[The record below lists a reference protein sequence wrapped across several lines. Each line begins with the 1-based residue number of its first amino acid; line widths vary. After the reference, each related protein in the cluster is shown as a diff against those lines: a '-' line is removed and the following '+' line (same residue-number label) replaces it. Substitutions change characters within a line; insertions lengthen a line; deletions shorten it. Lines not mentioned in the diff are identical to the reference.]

1 MKKSLLLLFSLL
13 IFVGNVWGECYVLN
27 SAAENSI
34 FVIDEVVYDLDTNK
48 GEAYQLTYDAKC
60 EPWGWPIKFWDGD
73 LYAAQYVDGQWED
86 IYNEKPPKSSY
97 KSYGPINLKST
108 ATKVKLYTKTGA
120 TGYKYFKNVKVT
132 QKKYLTITSTTSHDF
147 ENVVYGSSSE
157 AWTVNYKY
165 SSTSC
170 NVSSNSSAFIV
181 SQSTAGNA
189 TCGKSGTGSFTI
201 TFKPTQIGEQSG
213 TITVGSATIS
223 VSGVGTPQ
231 VPSNLNATEEYLQS
245 TLSWSGA
252 EGSYYQVY
260 SGNTLLYKGT
270 NNSYLWTGLQWGTPY
285 SFKVQACS
293 AENTNCSDFA
303 TKDFNTKTLQAPT
316 GVTVSNVSYDNAT
329 VTWNA
334 ADGASLYRVYL
345 SSDNGQTYT
354 KYGNDVMNTSARQMQ
369 ITELVPGKKYYV
381 KVESVLNNKETSR
394 TDSKDFTTKAIN
406 VPQNLTCTPDY
417 LSATLTW
424 SPVEDKSSYGV
435 IKDGIKYYYAVY
447 KDNVWVADT
456 QSEQYTIENLQW
468 GDNNCG
474 SYTVKTYAF
483 NTTSEPSAAR
493 TVTTKELLT
502 PTGVTVSNT
511 GFDNATLTWTA
522 ATGATS
528 YVLYLGSTKIDEV
541 EASVTSYTFE
551 NLELDTN
558 YSIKVES
565 KLNDKETSSA
575 VAQSVK
581 TGNLNASASFTI
593 SDASYTTCHGS
604 WSAIPNATGYK
615 VVASNGAVTIFDGGN
630 TTSGIIA
637 GLLPNNTYTCT
648 IYGMY
653 NNAVSKNGKES
664 NEISTLETNC
674 ESQSY
679 TGSVTMGDATWGGFN
694 WDAKPS
700 ATFQTTKNQAT
711 VTFSYET
718 SSKVAT
724 HKNTDYFF
732 TLEESKDGTK
742 NSWRRVGDW
751 SSSSRKS
758 SSSVT
763 LSRGYQYFRFV
774 YYGNFAATIY
784 GVSAV
789 QAVYMEVDKT
799 NINFGNLVYGNS
811 ASATINVAYST
822 MVSEITTTNS
832 NYTLSPASVGYD
844 DCRYGTIPVE
854 VTFNA
859 NGTAPL
865 GEQNTLIY
873 IGSNPINVYATVTL
887 PVPVLSLVSASYQSV
902 DLSWEAIPGAEKYKV
917 NCSNG
922 TSAWIKSSD
931 FTGTYTYGGL
941 LQNTEYTFTVQAYG
955 GEELTDESNAVTTTT
970 LSLAAPTIA
979 ASNISY
985 GSATLTWSV
994 VDDAADYELY
1004 DVRTGKS
1011 YIFAKG
1017 TNSVAIDTLS
1027 LHTSYT
1033 YRIYSRLADETRSL
1047 TYGSVTFNTLD
1058 LAASTSFELS
1068 NISYN
1073 AMDAAWDAVEGA
1085 TGYMIRER
1093 WTKMVLTFDSN
1104 VTSTTIYGL
1113 KPGTYYEFYL
1123 YATYNDVQAT
1133 DSNRISATGTTLGIN
1148 CPVQVVDD
1156 HTFGC
1161 SDIGDCGFDWSDKI
1175 YEITTEKNAPV
1186 LSFAFEINKWATKSA
1201 EEMTKYG
1208 PHIRVEEYTGG
1219 QWIEK
1224 WRFTR
1229 SEGSY
1234 SGSANVD
1241 NLERS
1246 TRKVRIIYKGNLDC
1260 KVTDCTIS
1268 QSSYFELNKSSVPF
1282 GECYIGTPS
1291 VTQTVSADY
1300 SSQAASVVST
1310 DTGLF
1315 TVSKETLGNGDCGY
1329 GTDEVIITANTAL
1342 EPGTYNADLSVGRN
1356 TLLPM
1361 SITILG
1367 LPAPT
1372 PFEVSGTAPA
1382 SITLTWGDVNIT
1394 ETGYKVVCKQG
1405 ETEIETKNLGG
1416 DVTTCTFEGL
1426 TPNVEYTF
1434 TITTMYNT
1442 IENGSATITGS
1453 TANVP
1458 APQNFEISNIMSARA
1473 DASWSTVTGATG
1485 YRLSWDNGGSEGNG
1499 SVDLDA
1505 DVTNYTLTGLIPG
1518 TTYTATVTSLFGG
1531 TAYGSVD
1538 TEFTTTFVVRTSASG
1553 DEPANQQHNIEFIS
1567 GELAGDGSYKAGA
1580 VIRYTTSTTSANI
1593 RFVSVNVDGII
1604 YNTPEVEIVINSNV
1618 HIESYYVYNGIAE
1631 VVDEHGEV
1639 IYGTLTDAVNAA
1651 EEGAVINLLGD
1662 VAQDMVV
1669 SKYIKFNGNGHD
1681 IDNLYINKDGNVELT
1696 GAVTVVKD
1704 FGLEVSA
1711 ARSGQFLEN
1720 GGKIEVTGKA
1730 YVDKTFDASGTSK
1743 ATTWY
1748 SLAVPF
1754 PVSVAN
1760 GMFILANSTEK
1771 AAKAFSD
1778 INIYHYDGAVR
1789 AQTISGRPSDDAWVP
1804 VTNGY
1809 LQPGVFY
1816 LVAIPKGGANTF
1828 RFYKAEGEDLIT
1840 LSKNVDLYE
1849 YHAQNPIH
1857 GGWNGI
1863 GNSQLYHVGVTFNS
1877 TGYAQILDTNN
1888 KFVTVDLGESSFA
1901 VTTPMFI
1908 QSAED
1913 ATATFSFKNNGKLR
1927 SASAGSA
1934 TYNLRIAREGANEF
1948 ADQMFV
1954 SASSEATGSYTIGK
1968 DLAKFEVSTAYPQ
1981 IYTSAYNVSLSVHE
1995 AAYNEK
2001 NIADMPLYIYIPE
2014 AGNYTLSLGKDV
2026 LDGTTL
2032 YLVKDGVEIHNFNTD
2047 GAYTLYL
2054 AKGKNTSYSLRIAG
2068 SEIEDVPTP
2077 AAETE
2082 ANGTVKVYVKEH
2094 TLYIEGLAE
2103 GETYT
2108 VGNMIRSLYSGKSN
2122 GNIVRLPLDQ
2132 QGVYWVKAG
2141 EKGVKVLNK

>member
-13 IFVGNVWGECYVLN
+13 IFVGNVWGDYTFTYPNKVTVGKSSTYNFNLGETYAVGSVSMEVRSEGYAVYGRN
-27 SAAENSI
+27 
-34 FVIDEVVYDLDTNK
+34 FVIKTS
-48 GEAYQLTYDAKC
+48 
-60 EPWGWPIKFWDGD
+60 DGT
-73 LYAAQYVDGQWED
+73 E
-86 IYNEKPPKSSY
+86 IYNDRPTYSTHNGECLETWWGMCIRYEQIDDYDNIQKSVNPDISSISFKNEATGNDRY
-97 KSYGPINLKST
+97 FRNLSISVLTINLESFGN
-108 ATKVKLYTKTGA
+108 AEAG
-120 TGYKYFKNVKVT
+120 
-132 QKKYLTITSTTSHDF
+132 TTSSVTRSF
-147 ENVVYGSSSE
+147 NVLSAS
-157 AWTVNYKY
+157 NL
-165 SSTSC
+165 TS
-170 NVSSNSSAFIV
+170 
-181 SQSTAGNA
+181 
-189 TCGKSGTGSFTI
+189 GSFTCPPGFSV
-201 TFKPTQIGEQSG
+201 TIGTKSG
-213 TITVGSATIS
+213 
-223 VSGVGTPQ
+223 
-231 VPSNLNATEEYLQS
+231 Y
-245 TLSWSGA
+245 
-252 EGSYYQVY
+252 SY
-260 SGNTLLYKGT
+260 
-270 NNSYLWTGLQWGTPY
+270 P
-285 SFKVQACS
+285 
-293 AENTNCSDFA
+293 
-303 TKDFNTKTLQAPT
+303 
-316 GVTVSNVSYDNAT
+316 VTVSFTPTAV
-329 VTWNA
+329 
-334 ADGASLYRVYL
+334 
-345 SSDNGQTYT
+345 QTYT
-354 KYGNDVMNTSARQMQ
+354 GNIKMGNQVVATVSGDGTLAAPTTVTATPYYDEASLTWSLVTDADGYEITYGDSVKNVDSNTNN
-369 ITELVPGKKYYV
+369 ITCDGLELGTEYTFSIRAKKG
-381 KVESVLNNKETSR
+381 
-394 TDSKDFTTKAIN
+394 TTKSN
-406 VPQNLTCTPDY
+406 PTSDTKSTHD
-417 LSATLTW
+417 LSAT
-424 SPVEDKSSYGV
+424 S
-435 IKDGIKYYYAVY
+435 
-447 KDNVWVADT
+447 
-456 QSEQYTIENLQW
+456 
-468 GDNNCG
+468 
-474 SYTVKTYAF
+474 
-483 NTTSEPSAAR
+483 
-493 TVTTKELLT
+493 
-502 PTGVTVSNT
+502 
-511 GFDNATLTWTA
+511 
-522 ATGATS
+522 
-528 YVLYLGSTKIDEV
+528 
-541 EASVTSYTFE
+541 
-551 NLELDTN
+551 
-558 YSIKVES
+558 
-565 KLNDKETSSA
+565 
-575 VAQSVK
+575 
-581 TGNLNASASFTI
+581 SFTL
-593 SDASYTTCHGS
+593 SNASYTTCQGS

-615 VVASNGAVTIFDGGN
+615 VVASNGAVTIFDGHD
-630 TTSGIIA
+630 TTSGVIA

-653 NNAVSKNGKES
+653 NNAVSKNGKQS
-664 NEISTLETNC
+664 NSISTLTTNC
-674 ESQSY
+674 ETESLGGASID
-679 TGSVTMGDATWGGFN
+679 SKGGFN
-694 WDAKPS
+694 WDDKYS
-700 ATFQTTKNQAT
+700 KTFTTSRNQAT
-711 VTFSYET
+711 ISFEYEANALIA
-718 SSKVAT
+718 AT
-724 HKNTDYFF
+724 GVQFYV
-732 TLEESKDGTK
+732 EESKNGS
-742 NSWRRVGDW
+742 SWV
-751 SSSSRKS
+751 RKS
-758 SSSVT
+758 WNSTSYKGSGSVT
-763 LSRGYQYFRFV
+763 LTRGYQYFRFV
-774 YYGNFAATIY
+774 YSGNFGASISN
-784 GVSAV
+784 VNAV

-822 MVSEITTTNS
+822 MVSNITTTNS
-832 NYTLSPASVGYD
+832 YYTLSPASVGYD
-844 DCRYGTIPVE
+844 DCRYGTTPVS

-859 NGTAPL
+859 NGDAPL

-873 IGSNPINVYATVTL
+873 IGSNAINIYATVTL
-887 PVPVLSLVSASYQSV
+887 PVPVLSLVSKSYQSV
-902 DLSWEAIPGAEKYKV
+902 DLSWEAIPGAERYKV

-922 TSAWIKSSD
+922 TSVWVNSSD
-931 FTGTYTYGGL
+931 FTGTYTYSGL
-941 LQNTEYTFTVQAYG
+941 LQNTDYTFTVQAYG
-955 GEELTDESNAVTTTT
+955 GEELTDESNAVTTKT
-970 LSLAAPTIA
+970 SNLAVPTIT
-979 ASNISY
+979 ASNIGY
-985 GSATLTWSV
+985 ANVTLSWSV
-994 VDDAADYELY
+994 VDDATDYELY
-1004 DVRTGKS
+1004 DERTGKS

-1047 TYGSVTFNTLD
+1047 TYGTVTFSTLD

-1093 WTKMVLTFDSN
+1093 WTKMVLTFGSD

-1148 CPVQVVDD
+1148 CPVQIVDD

-1161 SDIGDCGFDWSDKI
+1161 SSISSCGFDWSEKV
-1175 YEITTEKNAPV
+1175 YEITTDKNAPV
-1186 LSFAFEINKWATKSA
+1186 LSFAFEINKYATKSA

-1219 QWIEK
+1219 QWVEK

-1234 SGSANVD
+1234 SGSANID

-1260 KVTDCTIS
+1260 SVTDCTIS
-1268 QSSYFELNKSSVPF
+1268 QSSYFELDKSSVPF

-1310 DTGLF
+1310 DTDLF

-1329 GTDEVIITANTAL
+1329 GTDEVIITANTVL

-1361 SITILG
+1361 SITILE
-1367 LPAPT
+1367 LPAPD

-1382 SITLTWGDVNIT
+1382 SITLTWGDVNLT
-1394 ETGYKVVCKQG
+1394 ETGYKVVCKQD

-1416 DVTTCTFEGL
+1416 DATTCTFEGL

-1696 GAVTVVKD
+1696 GDVTVVKD

-1720 GGKIEVTGKA
+1720 GGQIEVTGKA

-1743 ATTWY
+1743 ASSWY

-1760 GMFILANSTEK
+1760 GMFILANNTEK
-1771 AAKAFSD
+1771 AAHAFSD

-1789 AQTISGRPSDDAWVP
+1789 AQTISGRPSDDTWVP

-1816 LVAIPKGGANTF
+1816 LVALPKGGANTF

-1849 YHAQNPIH
+1849 YHAHNPIH

-2001 NIADMPLYIYIPE
+2001 NIADMPLYIYVPE
-2014 AGNYTLSLGKDV
+2014 AGNYALSLGKDV
-2026 LDGTTL
+2026 LDGTSL

-2082 ANGTVKVYVKEH
+2082 ADGTVKVYVKEH

>member
-13 IFVGNVWGECYVLN
+13 IFVGNVWGECTETIVSSETSVSGYGDSKEYPLPGPCSHVTFDGN
-27 SAAENSI
+27 H
-34 FVIDEVVYDLDTNK
+34 T
-48 GEAYQLTYDAKC
+48 
-60 EPWGWPIKFWDGD
+60 KFGVGD
-73 LYAAQYVDGQWED
+73 LIVEAILPDGTTQQVYKGNPGNYSWGKMYYESCSGN
-86 IYNEKPPKSSY
+86 INTSATKLRFKSSTLADF
-97 KSYGPINLKST
+97 N
-108 ATKVKLYTKTGA
+108 
-120 TGYKYFKNVKVT
+120 KYFKNVVVTKVRDVLSISPASIEAFPFT
-132 QKKYLTITSTTSHDF
+132 EKEQTCSTTRQISIYYSAPTKKLTITSVPTGFSVDKTTVIS
-147 ENVVYGSSSE
+147 GS
-157 AWTVNYKY
+157 
-165 SSTSC
+165 
-170 NVSSNSSAFIV
+170 
-181 SQSTAGNA
+181 
-189 TCGKSGTGSFTI
+189 TCETTTKDITI
-201 TFKPTQIGEQSG
+201 TFKPTIIGEQSG
-213 TITVGSATIS
+213 DIVFSNGTKVHVSGTGVPGRPTKLKVASNYTVSGNDTITYYNSANLS
-223 VSGVGTPQ
+223 WNAVSGADKYYIYVNGVKRNEEPTTNSVTLNNLTPNTQ
-231 VPSNLNATEEYLQS
+231 YNNVTVKAVANGQEGAPSNASNAI
-245 TLSWSGA
+245 
-252 EGSYYQVY
+252 
-260 SGNTLLYKGT
+260 K
-270 NNSYLWTGLQWGTPY
+270 
-285 SFKVQACS
+285 FK
-293 AENTNCSDFA
+293 
-303 TKDFNTKTLQAPT
+303 
-316 GVTVSNVSYDNAT
+316 
-329 VTWNA
+329 
-334 ADGASLYRVYL
+334 
-345 SSDNGQTYT
+345 
-354 KYGNDVMNTSARQMQ
+354 
-369 ITELVPGKKYYV
+369 
-381 KVESVLNNKETSR
+381 
-394 TDSKDFTTKAIN
+394 TKAIN
-406 VPQNLTCTPDY
+406 VPQNVTCTPDY
-417 LSATLTW
+417 LSATLSWT
-424 SPVEDKSSYGV
+424 E
-435 IKDGIKYYYAVY
+435 
-447 KDNVWVADT
+447 VADRSRYDYYVIYNGNT
-456 QSEQYTIENLQW
+456 QVGTSETNSFDLSNLQW
-468 GDNNCG
+468 GVNYGN
-474 SYTVKTYAF
+474 YTVKVHAF
-483 NTTSEPSAAR
+483 NTESSASAQCNVTTKSINPP
-493 TVTTKELLT
+493 TVTTT
-502 PTGVTVSNT
+502 AGY
-511 GFDNATLTWTA
+511 DA
-522 ATGATS
+522 ATINWDEAAGATS
-528 YVLYLGSTKIDEV
+528 YVVYISTNGGS
-541 EASVTSYTFE
+541 SYTLLTDTVALTKQLD
-551 NLELDTN
+551 NLEQGTD
-558 YSIKVES
+558 YYVKVQS
-565 KLNDKETSSA
+565 KLNDKETTTASA
-575 VAQSVK
+575 VKVTTKELA
-581 TGNLNASASFTI
+581 ASSSFTL
-593 SDASYTTCHGS
+593 SDATYTTCQGT
-604 WSAIPNATGYK
+604 WAQIPNATGYK
-615 VVASNGAVTIFDGGN
+615 VVVSNGAVTYFEGSY
-630 TTSGIIA
+630 TTSGTIA
-637 GLLPNNTYTCT
+637 GLLPNNSYTCT
-648 IYGMY
+648 VYGMY
-653 NNAVSKNGKES
+653 NKSVSKNGKT
-664 NEISTLETNC
+664 STNSINTLTTNC
-674 ESQSY
+674 PTESLGSADIESQ
-679 TGSVTMGDATWGGFN
+679 GGFN
-694 WDAKPS
+694 WNDKYS
-700 ATFQTTKNQAT
+700 KTFTTSKNQAT
-711 VTFSYET
+711 ISFRFAASAGIAATGVEFFVQE
-718 SSKVAT
+718 SS
-724 HKNTDYFF
+724 
-732 TLEESKDGTK
+732 DGSSWSRI
-742 NSWRRVGDW
+742 NSW
-751 SSSSRKS
+751 SSTTYKGSG
-758 SSSVT
+758 SVT
-763 LSRGYQYFRFV
+763 LSRGKFKFRFV
-774 YYGNFAATIY
+774 YSGNFGATISEVY
-784 GVSAV
+784 AV
-789 QAVYMEVDKT
+789 QASYMDVSTT
-799 NINFGNLVYGNS
+799 NIDFGNIVYGNS
-811 ASATINVAYST
+811 ASQTISVPFST
-822 MVSEITTTNS
+822 MISNVTTTNQY
-832 NYTLSPASVGYD
+832 YTFDKSSVGAD
-844 DCRYGTIPVE
+844 DCSYGTETLKI
-854 VTFNA
+854 TFNKDKDA
-859 NGTAPL
+859 AI
-865 GEQNTLIY
+865 GEQNTTIY
-873 IGSNPINVYATVTL
+873 IGSNAITITATITL
-887 PVPVLSLVSASYQSV
+887 PVPVLSLSSRSYQNV
-902 DLSWEAIPGAEKYKV
+902 VLSWDAIAGAERYKI
-917 NCSNG
+917 NCAG
-922 TSAWIKSSD
+922 KDPIWINASD
-931 FTGTYTYGGL
+931 FDGSYTYGGL

-970 LSLAAPTIA
+970 LSLAAPTID

-1004 DVRTGKS
+1004 DERTGES

-1047 TYGSVTFNTLD
+1047 TYDSVTFNTLD

-1161 SDIGDCGFDWSDKI
+1161 SSISSCGFDWSEKV
-1175 YEITTEKNAPV
+1175 YEITTDKNAPV
-1186 LSFAFEINKWATKSA
+1186 LSFAFKINKYATKSA
-1201 EEMTKYG
+1201 EEMTQYG

-1219 QWIEK
+1219 QWVEK

-1234 SGSANVD
+1234 SGSANID

-1260 KVTDCTIS
+1260 SVTDCTIS
-1268 QSSYFELNKSSVPF
+1268 QSSYFELDKSSVPF

-1310 DTGLF
+1310 DTYLF

-1361 SITILG
+1361 SITILE
-1367 LPAPT
+1367 LPAPD

-1593 RFVSVNVDGII
+1593 RFVSVNVDGTI

-1618 HIESYYVYNGIAE
+1618 HIESYYVYVGIAE

-1696 GAVTVVKD
+1696 GDVTVVKD

-1720 GGKIEVTGKA
+1720 GGQIEVTGKA
-1730 YVDKTFDASGTSK
+1730 YVDKTFDASGASK
-1743 ATTWY
+1743 ATSWY

-1760 GMFILANSTEK
+1760 GMFILANNKET
-1771 AAKAFSD
+1771 AAHAFSD

-1816 LVAIPKGGANTF
+1816 LVALPKGGANTF

-1913 ATATFSFKNNGKLR
+1913 ATATFSFKNSGKLR

-1934 TYNLRIAREGANEF
+1934 TYKLRIAREGANEF

-2108 VGNMIRSLYSGKSN
+2108 VGNMIRSHYSGKSN

>member
-13 IFVGNVWGECYVLN
+13 IFVGNVWGG
-27 SAAENSI
+27 SASLDNASI
-34 FVIDEVVYDLDTNK
+34 NK
-48 GEAYQLTYDAKC
+48 NK
-60 EPWGWPIKFWDGD
+60 
-73 LYAAQYVDGQWED
+73 
-86 IYNEKPPKSSY
+86 
-97 KSYGPINLKST
+97 
-108 ATKVKLYTKTGA
+108 TKTYNLSTKCPTRFTCTA
-120 TGYKYFKNVKVT
+120 KYNALTGLASGSISITEYDSNNTSLGT
-132 QKKYLTITSTTSHDF
+132 QT
-147 ENVVYGSSSE
+147 
-157 AWTVNYKY
+157 
-165 SSTSC
+165 
-170 NVSSNSSAFIV
+170 VSSIK
-181 SQSTAGNA
+181 
-189 TCGKSGTGSFTI
+189 KSGTSVGVDLKLNTVKIVVKNTSSNYSMDLSSVSYTYSDFSLDIPDVVISGTTSANLTINYAAICNDDVKITQLPSTPNFSISGVSLNQVVVDKTCATSNKKLTVNFTASEIGEYTDVVKFKYQDIEIPVRLYGYINPTIDAPTAFTVKNPSYTTVEAEWTYSGTATGFRIVNDVTGVYQYIEGGDVRNATITGLVPNTTYTFTI
-201 TFKPTQIGEQSG
+201 YPTINRAPSTKSKKSGSITTKNINCSKESIESVSMGNAILGGFDWSDKPSSTLTTTRHQAIITFDYEAQLAATGVEFFVEESSNGSSWTRISSWTSNESSG
-213 TITVGSATIS
+213 SGSVVLTRGNKYFRFVYSGNLSATIS
-223 VSGVGTPQ
+223 NIKASTTPYVEVST
-231 VPSNLNATEEYLQS
+231 
-245 TLSWSGA
+245 
-252 EGSYYQVY
+252 
-260 SGNTLLYKGT
+260 NTL
-270 NNSYLWTGLQWGTPY
+270 
-285 SFKVQACS
+285 
-293 AENTNCSDFA
+293 DF
-303 TKDFNTKTLQAPT
+303 
-316 GVTVSNVSYDNAT
+316 GSVEI
-329 VTWNA
+329 
-334 ADGASLYRVYL
+334 G
-345 SSDNGQTYT
+345 SS
-354 KYGNDVMNTSARQMQ
+354 
-369 ITELVPGKKYYV
+369 
-381 KVESVLNNKETSR
+381 ET
-394 TDSKDFTTKAIN
+394 
-406 VPQNLTCTPDY
+406 
-417 LSATLTW
+417 
-424 SPVEDKSSYGV
+424 
-435 IKDGIKYYYAVY
+435 
-447 KDNVWVADT
+447 
-456 QSEQYTIENLQW
+456 
-468 GDNNCG
+468 
-474 SYTVKTYAF
+474 
-483 NTTSEPSAAR
+483 R
-493 TVTTKELLT
+493 TVN
-502 PTGVTVSNT
+502 V
-511 GFDNATLTWTA
+511 
-522 ATGATS
+522 
-528 YVLYLGSTKIDEV
+528 
-541 EASVTSYTFE
+541 
-551 NLELDTN
+551 
-558 YSIKVES
+558 
-565 KLNDKETSSA
+565 
-575 VAQSVK
+575 
-581 TGNLNASASFTI
+581 
-593 SDASYTTCHGS
+593 S
-604 WSAIPNATGYK
+604 WSAIPGNVTSNNSEFVPNVSSVGENSCNHGTSSVIVTYTADAVGAVSGTLNIGDNEIALTATGVLPAPSDFNATPLYDYIDL
-615 VVASNGAVTIFDGGN
+615 SWGAVTGAESYYLTIIDGDN
-630 TTSGIIA
+630 VSYVDNITETSYRVS
-637 GLLPNNTYTCT
+637 GLVMNHGYSFKIQSVKGTVL
-648 IYGMY
+648 
-653 NNAVSKNGKES
+653 S
-664 NEISTLETNC
+664 NES
-674 ESQSY
+674 
-679 TGSVTMGDATWGGFN
+679 
-694 WDAKPS
+694 
-700 ATFQTTKNQAT
+700 
-711 VTFSYET
+711 ET
-718 SSKVAT
+718 S
-724 HKNTDYFF
+724 
-732 TLEESKDGTK
+732 
-742 NSWRRVGDW
+742 
-751 SSSSRKS
+751 
-758 SSSVT
+758 
-763 LSRGYQYFRFV
+763 
-774 YYGNFAATIY
+774 
-784 GVSAV
+784 
-789 QAVYMEVDKT
+789 
-799 NINFGNLVYGNS
+799 
-811 ASATINVAYST
+811 
-822 MVSEITTTNS
+822 
-832 NYTLSPASVGYD
+832 
-844 DCRYGTIPVE
+844 
-854 VTFNA
+854 
-859 NGTAPL
+859 
-865 GEQNTLIY
+865 
-873 IGSNPINVYATVTL
+873 
-887 PVPVLSLVSASYQSV
+887 
-902 DLSWEAIPGAEKYKV
+902 
-917 NCSNG
+917 
-922 TSAWIKSSD
+922 
-931 FTGTYTYGGL
+931 
-941 LQNTEYTFTVQAYG
+941 
-955 GEELTDESNAVTTTT
+955 TTT

-994 VDDAADYELY
+994 VDDASDYELY
-1004 DVRTGKS
+1004 DERTGES
-1011 YIFAKG
+1011 YIFTKG

-1033 YRIYSRLADETRSL
+1033 YRIYSRLDDETRSL

-1148 CPVQVVDD
+1148 CPVQIVDD

-1161 SDIGDCGFDWSDKI
+1161 SSISSCGFDWSEKV
-1175 YEITTEKNAPV
+1175 YEITTDKNAPV
-1186 LSFAFEINKWATKSA
+1186 LSFAFEINKYATKSA
-1201 EEMTKYG
+1201 EEMTQYG

-1219 QWIEK
+1219 QWVEK

-1260 KVTDCTIS
+1260 SVTDCTIS
-1268 QSSYFELNKSSVPF
+1268 QSSYFELDKSSVPF

-1300 SSQAASVVST
+1300 SSQAASVVSIDT
-1310 DTGLF
+1310 DLF

-1367 LPAPT
+1367 LPAPD

-1518 TTYTATVTSLFGG
+1518 TLYTATVTSLFGS
-1531 TAYGSVD
+1531 TAYGSVN

-1553 DEPANQQHNIEFIS
+1553 DEPANQQHNIELIS

-1681 IDNLYINKDGNVELT
+1681 IDNLYINNDGNVELT

-1720 GGKIEVTGKA
+1720 GGQIEVTGKA

-1743 ATTWY
+1743 TSSWY

-1760 GMFILANSTEK
+1760 GMFILANNTEK
-1771 AAKAFSD
+1771 AAHAFSD

-1816 LVAIPKGGANTF
+1816 LVALPKGGANTF

-1913 ATATFSFKNNGKLR
+1913 ATATFSFKNSGKLR

-2001 NIADMPLYIYIPE
+2001 NIADMPLYIYVPE
-2014 AGNYTLSLGKDV
+2014 AGNHTLSLGKEV

-2047 GAYTLYL
+2047 GTYTMYL

-2077 AAETE
+2077 AIETVVDG
-2082 ANGTVKVYVKEH
+2082 AIKVYVKEH

>member
-13 IFVGNVWGECYVLN
+13 IFVGNVWGDYTCTLATSEVTVSGGGGSNTLSLGNTFKVVSLSIKIRSYDTGYIN
-27 SAAENSI
+27 SFDIGTTSGGN
-34 FVIDEVVYDLDTNK
+34 DLWN
-48 GEAYQLTYDAKC
+48 EAC
-60 EPWGWPIKFWDGD
+60 NW
-73 LYAAQYVDGQWED
+73 
-86 IYNEKPPKSSY
+86 
-97 KSYGPINLKST
+97 KSYPSTPTVQKDYSSAKSIS
-108 ATKVKLYTKTGA
+108 AI
-120 TGYKYFKNVKVT
+120 YFKNNTWSTWLSHSKDRYYKDVKFT
-132 QKKYLTITSTTSHDF
+132 IETTELTSFGKKEAGTTSSVTRSF
-147 ENVVYGSSSE
+147 NVLSASNLTSGSFTCPTGFSVTIGTKSGYSYPV
-157 AWTVNYKY
+157 TVSFTPTAVQSY
-165 SSTSC
+165 SGNITLGSQ
-170 NVSSNSSAFIV
+170 IV
-181 SQSTAGNA
+181 A
-189 TCGKSGTGSFTI
+189 TVSGTGVLS
-201 TFKPTQIGEQSG
+201 
-213 TITVGSATIS
+213 
-223 VSGVGTPQ
+223 TP
-231 VPSNLNATEEYLQS
+231 
-245 TLSWSGA
+245 
-252 EGSYYQVY
+252 
-260 SGNTLLYKGT
+260 
-270 NNSYLWTGLQWGTPY
+270 TGLQVTPAYDTAELSWNEVPGAESYLITYGDSTKTVTSTHLTCNGLNLGTEY
-285 SFKVQACS
+285 TFSVQA
-293 AENTNCSDFA
+293 
-303 TKDFNTKTLQAPT
+303 QANGT
-316 GVTVSNVSYDNAT
+316 
-329 VTWNA
+329 
-334 ADGASLYRVYL
+334 
-345 SSDNGQTYT
+345 SSDAAY
-354 KYGNDVMNTSARQMQ
+354 
-369 ITELVPGKKYYV
+369 VPG
-381 KVESVLNNKETSR
+381 
-394 TDSKDFTTKAIN
+394 TTN
-406 VPQNLTCTPDY
+406 D
-417 LSATLTW
+417 LS
-424 SPVEDKSSYGV
+424 
-435 IKDGIKYYYAVY
+435 
-447 KDNVWVADT
+447 
-456 QSEQYTIENLQW
+456 
-468 GDNNCG
+468 
-474 SYTVKTYAF
+474 
-483 NTTSEPSAAR
+483 
-493 TVTTKELLT
+493 
-502 PTGVTVSNT
+502 
-511 GFDNATLTWTA
+511 
-522 ATGATS
+522 
-528 YVLYLGSTKIDEV
+528 
-541 EASVTSYTFE
+541 
-551 NLELDTN
+551 
-558 YSIKVES
+558 
-565 KLNDKETSSA
+565 
-575 VAQSVK
+575 
-581 TGNLNASASFTI
+581 ASASFTL
-593 SDASYTTCHGS
+593 SDASYTTCQGS
-604 WSAIPNATGYK
+604 WSKIPNATGYK
-615 VVASNGAVTIFDGGN
+615 VVASNGAVTIFDGHD
-630 TTSGIIA
+630 TTSGVIA

-648 IYGMY
+648 VYGMY
-653 NNAVSKNGKES
+653 NKAVSNNGKQS
-664 NEISTLETNC
+664 NSISTLTTNC
-674 ESQSY
+674 APQTYS
-679 TGSVTMGDATWGGFN
+679 SVTIGDAWGGGFN
-694 WDAKPS
+694 YDDKYS
-700 ATFQTTKNQAT
+700 QTFTTSKNQAT
-711 VTFSYET
+711 ISFSFATKTTTIFPVTGVE
-718 SSKVAT
+718 
-724 HKNTDYFF
+724 FF
-732 TLEESKDGTK
+732 VEESADGSNWERIWTSKDLQAGSDAVILT
-742 NSWRRVGDW
+742 
-751 SSSSRKS
+751 
-758 SSSVT
+758 
-763 LSRGYQYFRFV
+763 RGYQYFRFV
-774 YYGNFAATIY
+774 YSGNFAAIISNI
-784 GVSAV
+784 SAV

-799 NINFGNLVYGNS
+799 NINFGNVVYGNS

-822 MVSEITTTNS
+822 MVSDITTTNY
-832 NYTLSPASVGYD
+832 YTLSPASVGYD
-844 DCRYGTIPVE
+844 NCRYGTTPVS

-859 NGTAPL
+859 NGDAPL
-865 GEQNTLIY
+865 GEQNTTIY
-873 IGSNPINVYATVTL
+873 IGSNAINITAVVTL

-902 DLSWEAIPGAEKYKV
+902 DLSWAAIPGAEKYKV

-922 TSAWIKSSD
+922 TSAWVNSSD
-931 FTGTYTYGGL
+931 FTGTYTYSGL

-994 VDDAADYELY
+994 IDDAADYELY
-1004 DVRTGKS
+1004 DVRTGQS

-1017 TNSVAIDTLS
+1017 TNSVTIDTLS

-1161 SDIGDCGFDWSDKI
+1161 SSISSCGFDWSEKV
-1175 YEITTEKNAPV
+1175 YEITTDKNAPV
-1186 LSFAFEINKWATKSA
+1186 LSFAFKINKYATKSA
-1201 EEMTKYG
+1201 EEMTQYG

-1219 QWIEK
+1219 QWVEK

-1229 SEGSY
+1229 SQGSY

-1260 KVTDCTIS
+1260 SVTDCNIS
-1268 QSSYFELNKSSVPF
+1268 QSSYFELDKSSVPF

-1310 DTGLF
+1310 DTYLF

-1361 SITILG
+1361 SITILE
-1367 LPAPT
+1367 LPAPD

-1434 TITTMYNT
+1434 TIKTMYNT

-1593 RFVSVNVDGII
+1593 RFVSVNVDGTI

-1618 HIESYYVYNGIAE
+1618 HIESYYVYVGIAE

-1696 GAVTVVKD
+1696 GDVTVVKD

-1720 GGKIEVTGKA
+1720 GGQIEVTGKA
-1730 YVDKTFDASGTSK
+1730 YVDKTFDASGASK
-1743 ATTWY
+1743 ATSWY

-1760 GMFILANSTEK
+1760 GMFILANNKET
-1771 AAKAFSD
+1771 AAHAFSD

-1816 LVAIPKGGANTF
+1816 LVALPKGGANTF

-1913 ATATFSFKNNGKLR
+1913 ATATFSFKNSGKLR

-2047 GAYTLYL
+2047 SAYTIYL

>member
-13 IFVGNVWGECYVLN
+13 IFVGNVWGACTKSPNNVTISKGAWTWEDRSEDRTCSFNVKQVKFTTSTQSGKWATDVAFKIQEQVNGAWTQVWSSSEKTTHTVTLSGLN
-27 SAAENSI
+27 KKIRFVYHGNYEGYFRSITFYGNEGPIISIPDVNCGFFTTTGTREVTLPITYEAIPSNDIMCTQIPSTDNFSLLDGTSKVSVNSLVVGGTCGDGVKNLTVKFTADAIGEYSDVVKFKYGDTEIPVRLYGYIQPTIAAPTSFTVKEPSYTSVKAEWTYSGSATGFRIVND
-34 FVIDEVVYDLDTNK
+34 VT
-48 GEAYQLTYDAKC
+48 GAY
-60 EPWGWPIKFWDGD
+60 
-73 LYAAQYVDGQWED
+73 QYVDGGNVRSCVITGLMPGETYTFTIYPTINRAPSTMSRQSGSITTTPINCAAED
-86 IYNEKPPKSSY
+86 KGSKKIDAVTHLWDLTGGFNWDDKYTDAITTEKNQAIITFDYTTTTSAATGALFFVEESDGTSWSKNTSWSSNEKSGKGCVVLSR
-97 KSYGPINLKST
+97 GI
-108 ATKVKLYTKTGA
+108 
-120 TGYKYFKNVKVT
+120 FK
-132 QKKYLTITSTTSHDF
+132 F
-147 ENVVYGSSSE
+147 R
-157 AWTVNYKY
+157 
-165 SSTSC
+165 
-170 NVSSNSSAFIV
+170 F
-181 SQSTAGNA
+181 
-189 TCGKSGTGSFTI
+189 
-201 TFKPTQIGEQSG
+201 
-213 TITVGSATIS
+213 
-223 VSGVGTPQ
+223 
-231 VPSNLNATEEYLQS
+231 
-245 TLSWSGA
+245 
-252 EGSYYQVY
+252 VY
-260 SGNTLLYKGT
+260 SGNFGATISKVKVST
-270 NNSYLWTGLQWGTPY
+270 TPY
-285 SFKVQACS
+285 IEVSTDALDFGSVEVGSS
-293 AENTNCSDFA
+293 ATRTVNVSWCAIPGAVSSNDSEFVPN
-303 TKDFNTKTLQAPT
+303 
-316 GVTVSNVSYDNAT
+316 VSNVGENSCGYGNSTVTVTYTADAVGAVSRTLNIGGNEIALTATGVLPAPSKLDAVPSYNYVDLSWPAVTGANSYYLTINDGTSDRYISGITTTSYKVEGLLTSHNYSFSVRAVKGTVQSNPVNAT
-329 VTWNA
+329 A
-334 ADGASLYRVYL
+334 
-345 SSDNGQTYT
+345 
-354 KYGNDVMNTSARQMQ
+354 
-369 ITELVPGKKYYV
+369 
-381 KVESVLNNKETSR
+381 
-394 TDSKDFTTKAIN
+394 TTKTIN
-406 VPQNLTCTPDY
+406 VPQNVTCTPDY
-417 LSATLTW
+417 LSATLNWTE
-424 SPVEDKSSYGV
+424 VADRNVYDYYV
-435 IKDGIKYYYAVY
+435 IYDKDGNQVG
-447 KDNVWVADT
+447 T
-456 QSEQYTIENLQW
+456 SETSSFQISGLQW
-468 GDNNCG
+468 GVNYGD
-474 SYTVKTYAF
+474 YTVKVHAF
-483 NTTSEPSAAR
+483 NTTSLPS
-493 TVTTKELLT
+493 TGCNVTTKTLLA
-502 PTGVTVSNT
+502 PTISSTSISYK
-511 GFDNATLTWTA
+511 NAIVNWATATA
-522 ATGATS
+522 ATS
-528 YVLYLGSTKIDEV
+528 
-541 EASVTSYTFE
+541 
-551 NLELDTN
+551 
-558 YSIKVES
+558 
-565 KLNDKETSSA
+565 
-575 VAQSVK
+575 
-581 TGNLNASASFTI
+581 
-593 SDASYTTCHGS
+593 
-604 WSAIPNATGYK
+604 YK
-615 VVASNGAVTIFDGGN
+615 VFMNGVEVADVN
-630 TTSGIIA
+630 TLSYQFT
-637 GLLPNNTYTCT
+637 GLNMNETYSFK
-648 IYGMY
+648 IES
-653 NNAVSKNGKES
+653 VLNGKPTNS
-664 NEISTLETNC
+664 AETN
-674 ESQSY
+674 E
-679 TGSVTMGDATWGGFN
+679 F
-694 WDAKPS
+694 
-700 ATFQTTKNQAT
+700 
-711 VTFSYET
+711 
-718 SSKVAT
+718 
-724 HKNTDYFF
+724 
-732 TLEESKDGTK
+732 
-742 NSWRRVGDW
+742 
-751 SSSSRKS
+751 
-758 SSSVT
+758 
-763 LSRGYQYFRFV
+763 
-774 YYGNFAATIY
+774 
-784 GVSAV
+784 
-789 QAVYMEVDKT
+789 
-799 NINFGNLVYGNS
+799 
-811 ASATINVAYST
+811 
-822 MVSEITTTNS
+822 
-832 NYTLSPASVGYD
+832 
-844 DCRYGTIPVE
+844 
-854 VTFNA
+854 
-859 NGTAPL
+859 
-865 GEQNTLIY
+865 
-873 IGSNPINVYATVTL
+873 
-887 PVPVLSLVSASYQSV
+887 
-902 DLSWEAIPGAEKYKV
+902 
-917 NCSNG
+917 
-922 TSAWIKSSD
+922 
-931 FTGTYTYGGL
+931 
-941 LQNTEYTFTVQAYG
+941 
-955 GEELTDESNAVTTTT
+955 TT
-970 LSLAAPTIA
+970 LNLAVPTIT
-979 ASNISY
+979 ASNIGY
-985 GSATLTWSV
+985 DRATLSWSV
-994 VDDAADYELY
+994 IDDAADYELY
-1004 DVRTGKS
+1004 DERTGQS

-1047 TYGSVTFNTLD
+1047 TYGTVTFSTLD
-1058 LAASTSFELS
+1058 LAASISFELS

-1093 WTKMVLTFDSN
+1093 WTKMVLTFGSD

-1133 DSNRISATGTTLGIN
+1133 DSNRISATGTTLSIN

-1161 SDIGDCGFDWSDKI
+1161 SSISSCGFDWSEKV
-1175 YEITTEKNAPV
+1175 YEITTDKNAPV
-1186 LSFAFEINKWATKSA
+1186 LSFAFKINKYATKSA
-1201 EEMTKYG
+1201 EEMTQYG

-1219 QWIEK
+1219 QWVEK

-1260 KVTDCTIS
+1260 SVTDCTIS
-1268 QSSYFELNKSSVPF
+1268 QSSYFELDKSSVPF

-1310 DTGLF
+1310 DTDLF

-1329 GTDEVIITANTAL
+1329 GTDGVIITANTAL

-1361 SITILG
+1361 SITILE

-1531 TAYGSVD
+1531 TTYGSVD

-1593 RFVSVNVDGII
+1593 RFVSVNVDGTI
-1604 YNTPEVEIVINSNV
+1604 YNTPEVEIEINSNV

-1720 GGKIEVTGKA
+1720 GGQIEVTGKA

-1760 GMFILANSTEK
+1760 GMFILANNTEK
-1771 AAKAFSD
+1771 AAHAFSD

-1816 LVAIPKGGANTF
+1816 LVALPKGGANTF

-1913 ATATFSFKNNGKLR
+1913 ATATFSFKNSGKLR

-2001 NIADMPLYIYIPE
+2001 NIADMPLYIYVPE

-2026 LDGTTL
+2026 LDGTSL

-2077 AAETE
+2077 ATETVVDG
-2082 ANGTVKVYVKEH
+2082 AIKVYVKEH